1 MTHHP
6 ITRNYGY
13 DAVDRLTTASY
24 TGPLQPNENYAYD
37 AVGNRTAS
45 QLSASYTYQRFNRL
59 ANTSTANC
67 SYDLNGNL
75 VSRTDSTGTTQYA
88 WDFENRLRQVTLP
101 NGLTVTYKYD
111 ALGRRIQRIPSTGV
125 STSFV
130 YDGPDVVKDINSDG
144 STVEYLNGLGV
155 DNKLRLTDSRL
166 PGPLYFVQDH
176 LGSTTGLTNSTGS
189 SVSQISYDSFGNANS
204 GTILTRYTYTGREFD
219 ADTGLYYYRA
229 RWYDGKVGRF
239 ISEDPIGFGGG
250 VNQFVYVAN
259 RPLDGVDPSGLHE
272 IDVHYYLTYYLA
284 LKTGCF
290 KDWVAHDIANE
301 DQLTDENPDTMPG
314 PGTSEKQQMQNRVYH
329 GLTAGAAEGR
339 GSSLLWQGAL
349 NEKNGHEWI
358 GRYLH
363 HNQDTY
369 SHDGYTNDVWGHSPL
384 NVLNGGSYGDHA
396 VDKTATDPARAMRMA
411 GGTWRALVQYAKA
424 KGCSCNPKWTDEM
437 SRQIWDFINVGSAYP
452 RSSTIDAIGQTLD
465 NPGLGDPSALTRKRR
480 ILGLPDRYSGQW

>member
-24 TGPLQPNENYAYD
+24 TSPLQPNENYAYD

-75 VSRTDSTGTTQYA
+75 ISRTDSTGTTQYA

-144 STVEYLNGLGV
+144 STVEYLNGLSV

-166 PGPLYFVQDH
+166 PGSLYFVQDH

-189 SVSQISYDSFGNANS
+189 SVSQISYDSFGNANTS
-204 GTILTRYTYTGREFD
+204 SNLTRYAYTGREFD
-219 ADTGLYYYRA
+219 PDTGLYYYRA
-229 RWYDGKVGRF
+229 RWYDAKVGRF

-250 VNQFVYVAN
+250 VNKFGYVKDNPQNAT
-259 RPLDGVDPSGLHE
+259 DPSGLHE

-290 KDWVAHDIANE
+290 KPWVAHDIANE
-301 DQLTDENPDTMPG
+301 TQGTDEDPETMPG
-314 PGTSEKQQMQNRVYH
+314 PGTTEKQRMQNRIYH
-329 GLTAGAAEGR
+329 NLTDGASEGV
-339 GSSLLWQGAL
+339 GSPLLWQGAL
-349 NEKNGHEWI
+349 NETSGHKWI
-358 GRYLH
+358 GRI
-363 HNQDTY
+363 
-369 SHDGYTNDVWGHSPL
+369 HS
-384 NVLNGGSYGDHA
+384 S
-396 VDKTATDPARAMRMA
+396 
-411 GGTWRALVQYAKA
+411 
-424 KGCSCNPKWTDEM
+424 
-437 SRQIWDFINVGSAYP
+437 
-452 RSSTIDAIGQTLD
+452 
-465 NPGLGDPSALTRKRR
+465 
-480 ILGLPDRYSGQW
+480 